1 MNKIIAPLVK
11 FLESLECHYEI
22 DRAKGVLHS
31 GLENKNAMW
40 RWMAQ
45 QDDEGRYVMVS
56 LLPIKASEPRRNAC
70 AELLV
75 RINNKVGLGHFDL
88 DFSDGQ
94 IAFRTAIP
102 VGEGSRLR
110 MSVIE
115 HVIRG
120 HQTLVNQ
127 FFPSI
132 SAVLFA
138 GQTPEE
144 ALAAAKE
151 REKEAFLKLRFSL
164 N

>member
-1 MNKIIAPLVK
+1 
-11 FLESLECHYEI
+11 
-22 DRAKGVLHS
+22 
-31 GLENKNAMW
+31 
-40 RWMAQ
+40 MAQ

-110 MSVIE
+110 TSVIE

-120 HQTLVNQ
+120 HHTLVDQ
-127 FFPSI
+127 YLPAI
-132 SAVLFA
+132 STVLFT

-144 ALAAAKE
+144 AITAAVE
-151 REKEAFLKLRFSL
+151 REKDAALKPRFSL

>member
-1 MNKIIAPLVK
+1 
-11 FLESLECHYEI
+11 
-22 DRAKGVLHS
+22 
-31 GLENKNAMW
+31 
-40 RWMAQ
+40 
-45 QDDEGRYVMVS
+45 
-56 LLPIKASEPRRNAC
+56 
-70 AELLV
+70 
-75 RINNKVGLGHFDL
+75 
-88 DFSDGQ
+88 
-94 IAFRTAIP
+94 
-102 VGEGSRLR
+102 

-138 GQTPEE
+138 DQTPEE
-144 ALAAAKE
+144 AIAAAKE

>member
-1 MNKIIAPLVK
+1 MNKIIAPLIK
-11 FLESLECHYEI
+11 FLESLKCHYEI
-22 DRAKGVLHS
+22 DRAKGILHS
-31 GLENKNAMW
+31 GLENKNTMW
-40 RWMAQ
+40 RWLAH
-45 QDDEGRYVMVS
+45 QDDEGRFAMVS
-56 LLPIKASEPRRNAC
+56 LLPLKASEMRQNAC

-75 RINNKVGLGHFDL
+75 RINVKLGLGHFDL

-120 HQTLVNQ
+120 HHTLVDQ
-127 FFPSI
+127 YLPAI
-132 SAVLFA
+132 STVLFS

-144 ALAAAKE
+144 ALATAKE
-151 REKEAFLKLRFSL
+151 REKEAAMKPRFSL

>member
-22 DRAKGVLHS
+22 DRAKGILHCCFES
-31 GLENKNAMW
+31 KYVTW
-40 RWMAQ
+40 RWLAQ
-45 QDDEGRYVMVS
+45 EDDEGRYVMVS
-56 LLPIKASEPRRNAC
+56 LLPIKASESRKNAC

-110 MSVIE
+110 MNVIE

-138 GQTPEE
+138 DQTPEE
-144 ALAAAKE
+144 ALAAAKK

>member
-1 MNKIIAPLVK
+1 
-11 FLESLECHYEI
+11 
-22 DRAKGVLHS
+22 
-31 GLENKNAMW
+31 
-40 RWMAQ
+40 
-45 QDDEGRYVMVS
+45 MVS
-56 LLPIKASEPRRNAC
+56 LLPLKASEMRQNAC

-102 VGEGSRLR
+102 VGEGNRLR

-120 HQTLVNQ
+120 HHTLVDQ
-127 FFPSI
+127 YLPAI
-132 SAVLFA
+132 STVLFT

-151 REKEAFLKLRFSL
+151 REKEAAMKPRFSL